1 MSKTTPR
8 TESSS
13 PPGHQ
18 DQSARLAASAPVD
31 QVGGTLTPERIAEF
45 RAAWAAD
52 REERRKAF
60 KRDWP
65 MHLLDLLLHTGLGV
79 SLGLAT
85 VLLALQAVGA

>member
-1 MSKTTPR
+1 MSFNPCTD
-8 TESSS
+8 SSS

-18 DQSARLAASAPVD
+18 DLDASLAAPAQVD

-65 MHLLDLLLHTGLGV
+65 MHLVDLLVHTGLGV

-85 VLLALQAVGA
+85 VLWALQAVGA

>member
-31 QVGGTLTPERIAEF
+31 QVGAPAIPACCLRFLP
-45 RAAWAAD
+45 
-52 REERRKAF
+52 
-60 KRDWP
+60 
-65 MHLLDLLLHTGLGV
+65 L
-79 SLGLAT
+79 
-85 VLLALQAVGA
+85 